1 MEKLKIAVIGAGN
14 IARNAHLPV
23 YAERD
28 DVEIVAICDW
38 NLDRAKEIAAK
49 FNIPH
54 AYTTV
59 EETLEKHPEIEA
71 VDICVWNRS
80 HAPVAI
86 AAAKAGKHI
95 LCEKPMAWSVKH
107 AEQMKK
113 AVDEAGVT
121 FMVAVMTRYANES
134 QVLKAEIDSGRLGDI
149 YYAKT
154 GYMRRRGH
162 PHRLVYRHAKVR
174 RRPGDRHRHPL
185 HRPHLVSHGQAEAR
199 AHFRLHQLCH
209 RRVQDQGRQPLQGFG
224 QRRDGLRHRGQRRRH
239 HPL

>member
-71 VDICVWNRS
+71 VDICV
-80 HAPVAI
+80 
-86 AAAKAGKHI
+86 
-95 LCEKPMAWSVKH
+95 
-107 AEQMKK
+107 
-113 AVDEAGVT
+113 
-121 FMVAVMTRYANES
+121 
-134 QVLKAEIDSGRLGDI
+134 
-149 YYAKT
+149 
-154 GYMRRRGH
+154 
-162 PHRLVYRHAKVR
+162 
-174 RRPGDRHRHPL
+174 
-185 HRPHLVSHGQAEAR
+185 
-199 AHFRLHQLCH
+199 
-209 RRVQDQGRQPLQGFG
+209 
-224 QRRDGLRHRGQRRRH
+224 
-239 HPL
+239 